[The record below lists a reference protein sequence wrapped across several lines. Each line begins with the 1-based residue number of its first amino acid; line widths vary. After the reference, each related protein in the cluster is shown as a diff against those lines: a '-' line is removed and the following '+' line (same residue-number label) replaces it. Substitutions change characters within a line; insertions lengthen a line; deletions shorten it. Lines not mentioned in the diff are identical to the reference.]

1 MIYHACVT
9 MIRRMA
15 AIIGFYVHTMKLSVE
30 HSEALI
36 CLLKLFSEA
45 QKTASGWK
53 LFTVKESLS
62 VDDDDIV
69 SPAPPPPSFSHS
81 IWKRVRYEI
90 HHNQHYQHHVRNF
103 FSCETT
109 AGEEMEKY
117 VYNLL

>member
-1 MIYHACVT
+1 MFAQALQRGAENS
-9 MIRRMA
+9 IRM
-15 AIIGFYVHTMKLSVE
+15 E
-30 HSEALI
+30 
-36 CLLKLFSEA
+36 
-45 QKTASGWK
+45 
-53 LFTVKESLS
+53 
-62 VDDDDIV
+62 IV
-69 SPAPPPPSFSHS
+69 YGEGIAERQRHRRRRRRRLTRSPPPPFSHS